1 MAGTEMEIYSLGRE
15 QTADFLLSFRFGK
28 SVSSFLDNVRR
39 GGIPDHRESVRNL
52 AEILTSAGESS
63 DDEEF
68 VLIEAAVLN
77 LDWLFACEGIYERKA
92 VMGDF
97 RREIPR
103 LRAANTGRTE
113 IKPNMRLVGR
123 NLRKYYEAGI
133 SVRDGEKF
141 PALDWYDDSRRF
153 FEGVFG
159 DDAFLFLGLLA
170 ATSPRVPV
178 KANLGLASSVY
189 MKIKATG
196 KIEEKEYGIMGNVM
210 MGVRRILNGDFL
222 LGPKVYSFFK
232 NLLGDK
238 WLVTVDK
245 WVLEATG
252 SSESREGE
260 NSLGFP
266 EIEAWKIFKSDFRM
280 SEPLLRRPRNVRISD
295 TEISY
300 RIAGLWRTF
309 TRDGTETLEKVR
321 IPDLRLRT
329 MGSREKYPYRYAVVA
344 DAVRQISRT
353 VPDPRL
359 ANSNPRVKSGLSP
372 CPRDFQAAVW
382 AGVKLERD
390 PTGIE
395 DYGSVYRKAFGESPL
410 PIRWERG
417 WSISKK
423 FPHPGLTGEPS
434 HEEETKDGEGEE
446 EEGDE

>member
-1 MAGTEMEIYSLGRE
+1 MAGTELEIYALGRE

-28 SVSSFLDNVRR
+28 SVSSFLGNVWS
-39 GGIPDHRESVRNL
+39 GGIPDERSSMRSL
-52 AEILTSAGESS
+52 SEILTMAGESS

-77 LDWLFACEGIYERKA
+77 LDWIFACEGIYERKA

-141 PALDWYDDSRRF
+141 PALDWYDDSRKF

-170 ATSPRVPV
+170 ATSPRVSV

-196 KIEEKEYGIMGNVM
+196 KIEEKEYGIMVNAM
-210 MGVRRILNGDFL
+210 ASVRRILNGDFL
-222 LGPKVYSFFK
+222 LGPKIYSFFK

-245 WVLEATG
+245 WILEATG

-260 NSLGFP
+260 NALGFP
-266 EIEAWKIFKSDFRM
+266 EIEAWKIFKPDFRM
-280 SEPLLRRPRNVRISD
+280 SEPLLRRPKHVRISD

-300 RIAGLWRTF
+300 TIGGLWRTF
-309 TRDGTETLEKVR
+309 ARDGTETLEKVR
-321 IPDLRLRT
+321 IPDLRLRS
-329 MGSREKYPYRYAVVA
+329 MSPREKYPYRYAIVA

-359 ANSNPRVKSGLSP
+359 ANSNPRAKAGLSP
-372 CPRDFQAAVW
+372 CPRDFQAAAW

-395 DYGSVYRKAFGESPL
+395 DFGSVYRKAFGESPL

-423 FPHPGLTGEPS
+423 FPHPGLTGETYEPTE
-434 HEEETKDGEGEE
+434 EEETEE
-446 EEGDE
+446 E